1 MKKLILIGDSGHA
14 KVIEHIAVRANWN
27 VIAKLD
33 DKYSESTV
41 DSKDQVKGPTS
52 MISNLLDE
60 DTYILIAIGANRVRK
75 LIFEKLNVPL
85 EKYAVV
91 IDPSAIISE
100 DTVVGYGTCIM
111 PNSVVN
117 PASKIGNHVILN
129 TRCVVEHDNV
139 IEDYVHISP
148 GSTLTGNVTV
158 EEGCHI
164 GAGATLIPS
173 INVGSWTVVGAGS
186 TVIRDVENDV
196 TVVGTPS
203 RVLTNVLGGRG

>member
-14 KVIEHIAVRANWN
+14 KVIEHVAIRAGWK

-33 DKYSESTV
+33 DKYSEKILDV
-41 DSKDQVKGPTS
+41 KGRIKGPTK
-52 MISNLLDE
+52 IIPDLLDE
-60 DTYILIAIGANRVRK
+60 ETYILIAIGSNRVRK
-75 LIFEKLNVPL
+75 FIFEKLNLPI
-85 EKYAVV
+85 ERYATVV
-91 IDPSAIISE
+91 DPSAIISE
-100 DTVVGYGTCIM
+100 DTLIGYGTCIM

-117 PASKIGNHVILN
+117 PSVVIGNHVILN
-129 TRCVVEHDNV
+129 TRCVVEHDNI

-158 EEGCHI
+158 EEGGHI

-173 INVGSWTVVGAGS
+173 VRVGSWSVVGAGS
-186 TVIRDVENDV
+186 TVIRNVENDV

-203 RVLTNVLGGRG
+203 RVLFNVLGGR